1 MRQVFLTREKHANAT
16 IDGERKN
23 LCERSG
29 VAIGVM
35 IGIKPIV
42 DCVRTLQSF
51 ASCIASLLLVLDLRA
66 DVHPKR
72 PFHVG
77 KRSLPKSIL

>member
-1 MRQVFLTREKHANAT
+1 MRQVFLTREKHANAST
-16 IDGERKN
+16 DGERKN

-29 VAIGVM
+29 VAVSVM
-35 IGIKPIV
+35 IGKEPIV

-66 DVHPKR
+66 DAHSKR
-72 PFHVG
+72 YLHVG
-77 KRSLPKSIL
+77 KRFL